1 APPALPSFPTRR
13 SSDLLIFLGI
23 DSIVQHVVGAK
34 WEPIVTL
41 VRILIVAGFLRSIA
55 ALATGVFH
63 GAGRPHLDFWMNLPR
78 LVLLTVLIWTACA
91 WRGLVGAS
99 YLVILAV
106 SSCLPLWIRR
116 LIRA

>member
-63 GAGRPHLDFWMNLPR
+63 GAGRPHLAFWMNLPR
-78 LVLLTVLIWTACA
+78 LVLLTVRSEEHTSELQS
-91 WRGLVGAS
+91 RENLV
-99 YLVILAV
+99 
-106 SSCLPLWIRR
+106 
-116 LIRA
+116 